1 MINQTHKNH
10 FSVER
15 SSEENKKTIDIFKQ
29 KVRVI
34 ITEDNL
40 QAWHFYG
47 LTSSRKD
54 YKRAR
59 FLERDTSQDDYDEA
73 IGELI
78 NFFEKETC
86 SIYSELNSTK
96 DPNTRLALR
105 FRAIG
110 IHKLRTSYL
119 YGLVHLNRV
128 GGHFKVEKKYQYLLK
143 TFYLAQHKP

>member
-1 MINQTHKNH
+1 MRNQTHKNH

-15 SSEENKKTIDIFKQ
+15 SSEENKKTIVIFKQ

-34 ITEDNL
+34 LTENNL
-40 QAWHFYG
+40 QAWHFYD

-59 FLERDTSQDDYDEA
+59 FLEGDTSQDDYDEA

-78 NFFEKETC
+78 DWFEKEILT
-86 SIYSELNSTK
+86 IYSELNSTK
-96 DPNTRLALR
+96 DPNMRLALR
-105 FRAIG
+105 LRMIG
-110 IHKLRTSYL
+110 VHKLRASYL

-128 GGHFKVEKKYQYLLK
+128 GGHFKVEQMYQNLLK
-143 TFYLAQHKP
+143 TFYLAQYKP